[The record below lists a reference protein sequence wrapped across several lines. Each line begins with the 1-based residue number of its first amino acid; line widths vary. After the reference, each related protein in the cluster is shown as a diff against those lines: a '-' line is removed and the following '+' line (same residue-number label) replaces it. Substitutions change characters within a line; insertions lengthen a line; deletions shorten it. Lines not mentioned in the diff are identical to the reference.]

1 MGGVGK
7 LHLALPYRGS
17 VITSCQGPTI
27 RPFRIH
33 RQGRHACR
41 VVIHPF
47 NKSAVDMDPE
57 IRKEDLPWRPLKLAF
72 DPEENTIGLDG
83 SICVLCKRFFFVLVQ
98 NRTLIREGLILGI
111 T

>member
-1 MGGVGK
+1 
-7 LHLALPYRGS
+7 
-17 VITSCQGPTI
+17 
-27 RPFRIH
+27 
-33 RQGRHACR
+33 
-41 VVIHPF
+41 
-47 NKSAVDMDPE
+47 MDPE